1 MSKDNRFSILTL
13 NILVWHMYVMFDVL
27 QVIHIAVVCAGHSA
41 SRQVVTLIKSI
52 LFHRRNPL
60 HFHFISDAIAEKI
73 LTVLFKTWEITAGK
87 DILEKYI
94 MYCKNLK
101 WCSRYMFRLLREGKL
116 GDWRE
121 HLFCCFDFI
130 PRKAEKFLFINP
142 WWRSNIIVIL
152 KHQRGLKL
160 QLLIQTGV
168 HAENWLLI
176 KYIAEMKIIVVS
188 SVCLL
193 FILICI
199 HCSGLTQCPF
209 SLQLTLVFTAQKS

>member
-1 MSKDNRFSILTL
+1 MLTAGMGFVKIRTIAVLLSLSLSSSLVLWWITPADNSIKEGDPSLPKADGRHVLLQKFESVQAENAELKRQLKVIQKRLQDIYERDSQVANENKTTSCLTDL
-13 NILVWHMYVMFDVL
+13 RPYRCE
-27 QVIHIAVVCAGHSA
+27 VIHIAVVCAGHSA

-116 GDWRE
+116 GD
-121 HLFCCFDFI
+121 
-130 PRKAEKFLFINP
+130 N
-142 WWRSNIIVIL
+142 L
-152 KHQRGLKL
+152 KGALYFVV
-160 QLLIQTGV
+160 LISFP
-168 HAENWLLI
+168 ER
-176 KYIAEMKIIVVS
+176 
-188 SVCLL
+188 
-193 FILICI
+193 
-199 HCSGLTQCPF
+199 
-209 SLQLTLVFTAQKS
+209 QKSFCL

>member
-1 MSKDNRFSILTL
+1 MLMSKDNRFSILTL

-101 WCSRYMFRLLREGKL
+101 WCSGYMFRLLREGKL
-116 GDWRE
+116 GD
-121 HLFCCFDFI
+121 
-130 PRKAEKFLFINP
+130 N
-142 WWRSNIIVIL
+142 L
-152 KHQRGLKL
+152 KGALYFVV
-160 QLLIQTGV
+160 LISFP
-168 HAENWLLI
+168 ER
-176 KYIAEMKIIVVS
+176 
-188 SVCLL
+188 
-193 FILICI
+193 
-199 HCSGLTQCPF
+199 
-209 SLQLTLVFTAQKS
+209 QKSFCL

>member
-101 WCSRYMFRLLREGKL
+101 WCSGYMFRLLREGKL
-116 GDWRE
+116 GD
-121 HLFCCFDFI
+121 
-130 PRKAEKFLFINP
+130 N
-142 WWRSNIIVIL
+142 L
-152 KHQRGLKL
+152 KGALYFVV
-160 QLLIQTGV
+160 LISFP
-168 HAENWLLI
+168 ER
-176 KYIAEMKIIVVS
+176 
-188 SVCLL
+188 
-193 FILICI
+193 
-199 HCSGLTQCPF
+199 
-209 SLQLTLVFTAQKS
+209 QKSFVCKPLMTQ

>member
-1 MSKDNRFSILTL
+1 
-13 NILVWHMYVMFDVL
+13 MYVMFDVL

-101 WCSRYMFRLLREGKL
+101 WCSGYMFRLLREGKL
-116 GDWRE
+116 GD
-121 HLFCCFDFI
+121 
-130 PRKAEKFLFINP
+130 N
-142 WWRSNIIVIL
+142 L
-152 KHQRGLKL
+152 KRA
-160 QLLIQTGV
+160 LI
-168 HAENWLLI
+168 
-176 KYIAEMKIIVVS
+176 
-188 SVCLL
+188 LL
-193 FILICI
+193 F
-199 HCSGLTQCPF
+199 
-209 SLQLTLVFTAQKS
+209 

>member
-94 MYCKNLK
+94 MYCKNLE
-101 WCSRYMFRLLREGKL
+101 WCSGYMFRLLREGKL
-116 GDWRE
+116 GD
-121 HLFCCFDFI
+121 
-130 PRKAEKFLFINP
+130 N
-142 WWRSNIIVIL
+142 L
-152 KHQRGLKL
+152 KGALYFVV
-160 QLLIQTGV
+160 LISFP
-168 HAENWLLI
+168 ER
-176 KYIAEMKIIVVS
+176 
-188 SVCLL
+188 
-193 FILICI
+193 
-199 HCSGLTQCPF
+199 
-209 SLQLTLVFTAQKS
+209 QKSFCL

>member
-13 NILVWHMYVMFDVL
+13 NILVWHMYVMFNVL

-101 WCSRYMFRLLREGKL
+101 WCSGYMFRLLREGKL
-116 GDWRE
+116 GD
-121 HLFCCFDFI
+121 
-130 PRKAEKFLFINP
+130 N
-142 WWRSNIIVIL
+142 L
-152 KHQRGLKL
+152 KGALYFVV
-160 QLLIQTGV
+160 LISFP
-168 HAENWLLI
+168 ER
-176 KYIAEMKIIVVS
+176 
-188 SVCLL
+188 
-193 FILICI
+193 
-199 HCSGLTQCPF
+199 
-209 SLQLTLVFTAQKS
+209 QKSFCL

>member
-1 MSKDNRFSILTL
+1 MSKDNRFSILTS

-101 WCSRYMFRLLREGKL
+101 WCSGYMFRLLREGKL
-116 GDWRE
+116 GE
-121 HLFCCFDFI
+121 
-130 PRKAEKFLFINP
+130 N
-142 WWRSNIIVIL
+142 L
-152 KHQRGLKL
+152 KGALYFVV
-160 QLLIQTGV
+160 LISFP
-168 HAENWLLI
+168 ER
-176 KYIAEMKIIVVS
+176 
-188 SVCLL
+188 
-193 FILICI
+193 
-199 HCSGLTQCPF
+199 
-209 SLQLTLVFTAQKS
+209 QKSFCL

>member
-87 DILEKYI
+87 DTLEKYI

-116 GDWRE
+116 GD
-121 HLFCCFDFI
+121 
-130 PRKAEKFLFINP
+130 
-142 WWRSNIIVIL
+142 
-152 KHQRGLKL
+152 
-160 QLLIQTGV
+160 
-168 HAENWLLI
+168 
-176 KYIAEMKIIVVS
+176 
-188 SVCLL
+188 
-193 FILICI
+193 
-199 HCSGLTQCPF
+199 
-209 SLQLTLVFTAQKS
+209 

>member
-94 MYCKNLK
+94 MYCKNVK
-101 WCSRYMFRLLREGKL
+101 WCSGYMFRLLREGKL
-116 GDWRE
+116 GD
-121 HLFCCFDFI
+121 
-130 PRKAEKFLFINP
+130 N
-142 WWRSNIIVIL
+142 L
-152 KHQRGLKL
+152 KGA
-160 QLLIQTGV
+160 LI
-168 HAENWLLI
+168 
-176 KYIAEMKIIVVS
+176 
-188 SVCLL
+188 LL
-193 FILICI
+193 F
-199 HCSGLTQCPF
+199 
-209 SLQLTLVFTAQKS
+209 

>member
-13 NILVWHMYVMFDVL
+13 NILVWHMYVMFDAL

-101 WCSRYMFRLLREGKL
+101 WCSGYMFRLLREEKL
-116 GDWRE
+116 GD
-121 HLFCCFDFI
+121 
-130 PRKAEKFLFINP
+130 N
-142 WWRSNIIVIL
+142 L
-152 KHQRGLKL
+152 KGALYFVV
-160 QLLIQTGV
+160 LISFP
-168 HAENWLLI
+168 ER
-176 KYIAEMKIIVVS
+176 
-188 SVCLL
+188 
-193 FILICI
+193 
-199 HCSGLTQCPF
+199 
-209 SLQLTLVFTAQKS
+209 QKSFCL

>member
-101 WCSRYMFRLLREGKL
+101 WCSGYMFRLLREGKL
-116 GDWRE
+116 GD
-121 HLFCCFDFI
+121 
-130 PRKAEKFLFINP
+130 N
-142 WWRSNIIVIL
+142 L
-152 KHQRGLKL
+152 KGALYFVV
-160 QLLIQTGV
+160 LI
-168 HAENWLLI
+168 
-176 KYIAEMKIIVVS
+176 S
-188 SVCLL
+188 
-193 FILICI
+193 
-199 HCSGLTQCPF
+199 F
-209 SLQLTLVFTAQKS
+209 SERQKSFCL

>member
-1 MSKDNRFSILTL
+1 MLMSKDNRFSILTL

-101 WCSRYMFRLLREGKL
+101 WCSGYMFRLLREGKL
-116 GDWRE
+116 GE
-121 HLFCCFDFI
+121 
-130 PRKAEKFLFINP
+130 N
-142 WWRSNIIVIL
+142 L
-152 KHQRGLKL
+152 KGALYFVV
-160 QLLIQTGV
+160 LISFP
-168 HAENWLLI
+168 ER
-176 KYIAEMKIIVVS
+176 
-188 SVCLL
+188 
-193 FILICI
+193 
-199 HCSGLTQCPF
+199 
-209 SLQLTLVFTAQKS
+209 QKSFCL

>member
-13 NILVWHMYVMFDVL
+13 TILVWHMYVMFDVL

-101 WCSRYMFRLLREGKL
+101 WCSGYMFRLLREGKL
-116 GDWRE
+116 GD
-121 HLFCCFDFI
+121 
-130 PRKAEKFLFINP
+130 N
-142 WWRSNIIVIL
+142 L
-152 KHQRGLKL
+152 KGALYFVV
-160 QLLIQTGV
+160 LISFP
-168 HAENWLLI
+168 ER
-176 KYIAEMKIIVVS
+176 
-188 SVCLL
+188 
-193 FILICI
+193 
-199 HCSGLTQCPF
+199 
-209 SLQLTLVFTAQKS
+209 QKSFCL

>member
-1 MSKDNRFSILTL
+1 MSKDKRFSILAL

-101 WCSRYMFRLLREGKL
+101 WCSGYMFRLLREGKL
-116 GDWRE
+116 GD
-121 HLFCCFDFI
+121 
-130 PRKAEKFLFINP
+130 N
-142 WWRSNIIVIL
+142 L
-152 KHQRGLKL
+152 KGALYFVV
-160 QLLIQTGV
+160 LISFP
-168 HAENWLLI
+168 ER
-176 KYIAEMKIIVVS
+176 
-188 SVCLL
+188 
-193 FILICI
+193 
-199 HCSGLTQCPF
+199 
-209 SLQLTLVFTAQKS
+209 QKSFCL

>member
-101 WCSRYMFRLLREGKL
+101 WCSGYMFRLLREGKL
-116 GDWRE
+116 GE
-121 HLFCCFDFI
+121 
-130 PRKAEKFLFINP
+130 N
-142 WWRSNIIVIL
+142 L
-152 KHQRGLKL
+152 KGALYFVV
-160 QLLIQTGV
+160 LISFP
-168 HAENWLLI
+168 ER
-176 KYIAEMKIIVVS
+176 
-188 SVCLL
+188 
-193 FILICI
+193 
-199 HCSGLTQCPF
+199 
-209 SLQLTLVFTAQKS
+209 QKSFCL

>member
-101 WCSRYMFRLLREGKL
+101 WCPGYMFRLLREGKL
-116 GDWRE
+116 GD
-121 HLFCCFDFI
+121 
-130 PRKAEKFLFINP
+130 N
-142 WWRSNIIVIL
+142 L
-152 KHQRGLKL
+152 KGALYFVV
-160 QLLIQTGV
+160 LISFP
-168 HAENWLLI
+168 ER
-176 KYIAEMKIIVVS
+176 
-188 SVCLL
+188 
-193 FILICI
+193 
-199 HCSGLTQCPF
+199 
-209 SLQLTLVFTAQKS
+209 QKSFCL

>member
-87 DILEKYI
+87 HILEKYI

-101 WCSRYMFRLLREGKL
+101 WCSGYMFRLLREGKL
-116 GDWRE
+116 GD
-121 HLFCCFDFI
+121 
-130 PRKAEKFLFINP
+130 N
-142 WWRSNIIVIL
+142 L
-152 KHQRGLKL
+152 KGA
-160 QLLIQTGV
+160 LI
-168 HAENWLLI
+168 
-176 KYIAEMKIIVVS
+176 
-188 SVCLL
+188 LL
-193 FILICI
+193 FSF
-199 HCSGLTQCPF
+199 HSQKGRK
-209 SLQLTLVFTAQKS
+209 VFVYKPLMSQ

>member
-1 MSKDNRFSILTL
+1 MSKDNRFSIWTL

-101 WCSRYMFRLLREGKL
+101 WCSGYMFRLLREGKL
-116 GDWRE
+116 GE
-121 HLFCCFDFI
+121 
-130 PRKAEKFLFINP
+130 N
-142 WWRSNIIVIL
+142 L
-152 KHQRGLKL
+152 KGALYFVV
-160 QLLIQTGV
+160 LISFP
-168 HAENWLLI
+168 ER
-176 KYIAEMKIIVVS
+176 
-188 SVCLL
+188 
-193 FILICI
+193 
-199 HCSGLTQCPF
+199 
-209 SLQLTLVFTAQKS
+209 QKSFCL

>member
-1 MSKDNRFSILTL
+1 MSKDNRFSILAL

-101 WCSRYMFRLLREGKL
+101 WCSGYMFRLLREGKL
-116 GDWRE
+116 GD
-121 HLFCCFDFI
+121 
-130 PRKAEKFLFINP
+130 N
-142 WWRSNIIVIL
+142 L
-152 KHQRGLKL
+152 KGALYFVV
-160 QLLIQTGV
+160 LISFP
-168 HAENWLLI
+168 ER
-176 KYIAEMKIIVVS
+176 
-188 SVCLL
+188 
-193 FILICI
+193 
-199 HCSGLTQCPF
+199 
-209 SLQLTLVFTAQKS
+209 QKSFCL

>member
-1 MSKDNRFSILTL
+1 MRKDNRFSILTL

-101 WCSRYMFRLLREGKL
+101 WCSGYMFRLLREGKL
-116 GDWRE
+116 GD
-121 HLFCCFDFI
+121 
-130 PRKAEKFLFINP
+130 N
-142 WWRSNIIVIL
+142 L
-152 KHQRGLKL
+152 KGALYFVV
-160 QLLIQTGV
+160 LISFP
-168 HAENWLLI
+168 ER
-176 KYIAEMKIIVVS
+176 
-188 SVCLL
+188 
-193 FILICI
+193 
-199 HCSGLTQCPF
+199 
-209 SLQLTLVFTAQKS
+209 QKSFCL

>member
-1 MSKDNRFSILTL
+1 MIFNINTEYFSLAH
-13 NILVWHMYVMFDVL
+13 VCDVL

-101 WCSRYMFRLLREGKL
+101 WCSGYMFRLLREGKL
-116 GDWRE
+116 GD
-121 HLFCCFDFI
+121 
-130 PRKAEKFLFINP
+130 N
-142 WWRSNIIVIL
+142 L
-152 KHQRGLKL
+152 KGALYFVV
-160 QLLIQTGV
+160 LI
-168 HAENWLLI
+168 
-176 KYIAEMKIIVVS
+176 S
-188 SVCLL
+188 
-193 FILICI
+193 
-199 HCSGLTQCPF
+199 F
-209 SLQLTLVFTAQKS
+209 SERQKSFCL

>member
-1 MSKDNRFSILTL
+1 MSKDNRFSILTF

-101 WCSRYMFRLLREGKL
+101 WCSGYMFRLLREGKL
-116 GDWRE
+116 GD
-121 HLFCCFDFI
+121 
-130 PRKAEKFLFINP
+130 N
-142 WWRSNIIVIL
+142 L
-152 KHQRGLKL
+152 KGALYFVV
-160 QLLIQTGV
+160 LISFP
-168 HAENWLLI
+168 ER
-176 KYIAEMKIIVVS
+176 
-188 SVCLL
+188 
-193 FILICI
+193 
-199 HCSGLTQCPF
+199 
-209 SLQLTLVFTAQKS
+209 QKSFVCKPLMTQ

>member
-13 NILVWHMYVMFDVL
+13 NILVWHMYMMFDVL

-101 WCSRYMFRLLREGKL
+101 WCSGYMFRLLREGKL
-116 GDWRE
+116 GD
-121 HLFCCFDFI
+121 
-130 PRKAEKFLFINP
+130 N
-142 WWRSNIIVIL
+142 L
-152 KHQRGLKL
+152 KGALYFVV
-160 QLLIQTGV
+160 LISFP
-168 HAENWLLI
+168 ER
-176 KYIAEMKIIVVS
+176 
-188 SVCLL
+188 
-193 FILICI
+193 
-199 HCSGLTQCPF
+199 
-209 SLQLTLVFTAQKS
+209 QKSFVCKPLMTQ

>member
-1 MSKDNRFSILTL
+1 MFS
-13 NILVWHMYVMFDVL
+13 L

-87 DILEKYI
+87 NIKHYFWKSILCTVTVKAQNDVQGTCLDCWAKGSWVITQEGTLI
-94 MYCKNLK
+94 
-101 WCSRYMFRLLREGKL
+101 LLF
-116 GDWRE
+116 WF
-121 HLFCCFDFI
+121 HSQ
-130 PRKAEKFLFINP
+130 KAEKFLFINP

-152 KHQRGLKL
+152 KHQRGWNLP
-160 QLLIQTGV
+160 LLIQTGV
-168 HAENWLLI
+168 HTENWLLI

-188 SVCLL
+188 SVCFLL
-193 FILICI
+193 ILICI

-209 SLQLTLVFTAQKS
+209 YLQLTLVFTAPKS

>member
-101 WCSRYMFRLLREGKL
+101 WCSGYMFRLLREGKL
-116 GDWRE
+116 GD
-121 HLFCCFDFI
+121 
-130 PRKAEKFLFINP
+130 N
-142 WWRSNIIVIL
+142 L
-152 KHQRGLKL
+152 KGALYFVV
-160 QLLIQTGV
+160 LI
-168 HAENWLLI
+168 
-176 KYIAEMKIIVVS
+176 
-188 SVCLL
+188 
-193 FILICI
+193 
-199 HCSGLTQCPF
+199 
-209 SLQLTLVFTAQKS
+209 

>member
-101 WCSRYMFRLLREGKL
+101 WCSGYMFRSLREGKL
-116 GDWRE
+116 GD
-121 HLFCCFDFI
+121 
-130 PRKAEKFLFINP
+130 N
-142 WWRSNIIVIL
+142 L
-152 KHQRGLKL
+152 KGALYFVV
-160 QLLIQTGV
+160 LISFP
-168 HAENWLLI
+168 ER
-176 KYIAEMKIIVVS
+176 
-188 SVCLL
+188 
-193 FILICI
+193 
-199 HCSGLTQCPF
+199 
-209 SLQLTLVFTAQKS
+209 QKSFCL

>member
-101 WCSRYMFRLLREGKL
+101 WCSGYMFRLLREGKL
-116 GDWRE
+116 GD
-121 HLFCCFDFI
+121 
-130 PRKAEKFLFINP
+130 N
-142 WWRSNIIVIL
+142 L
-152 KHQRGLKL
+152 KGALYFVV
-160 QLLIQTGV
+160 LISFP
-168 HAENWLLI
+168 ER
-176 KYIAEMKIIVVS
+176 
-188 SVCLL
+188 
-193 FILICI
+193 
-199 HCSGLTQCPF
+199 
-209 SLQLTLVFTAQKS
+209 QKSFCL

>member
-1 MSKDNRFSILTL
+1 MLMSKDNRFSILTL

-94 MYCKNLK
+94 MYCKSLK
-101 WCSRYMFRLLREGKL
+101 WCSGYMFRLLREGKL
-116 GDWRE
+116 GDY
-121 HLFCCFDFI
+121 
-130 PRKAEKFLFINP
+130 
-142 WWRSNIIVIL
+142 L
-152 KHQRGLKL
+152 KGT
-160 QLLIQTGV
+160 LI
-168 HAENWLLI
+168 
-176 KYIAEMKIIVVS
+176 
-188 SVCLL
+188 LL
-193 FILICI
+193 F
-199 HCSGLTQCPF
+199 
-209 SLQLTLVFTAQKS
+209 

>member
-13 NILVWHMYVMFDVL
+13 NILVWHVYVMFDVL

-101 WCSRYMFRLLREGKL
+101 WCSGYMFRLLREGKL
-116 GDWRE
+116 GD
-121 HLFCCFDFI
+121 
-130 PRKAEKFLFINP
+130 N
-142 WWRSNIIVIL
+142 L
-152 KHQRGLKL
+152 KGALYFVV
-160 QLLIQTGV
+160 LISFP
-168 HAENWLLI
+168 ER
-176 KYIAEMKIIVVS
+176 
-188 SVCLL
+188 
-193 FILICI
+193 
-199 HCSGLTQCPF
+199 
-209 SLQLTLVFTAQKS
+209 QKSFCL